1 MSSRGY
7 LVFAVLIA
15 IGAAGCAEKRWTKP
29 GATVEDFNRDSHEC
43 GQEAQRGVFV
53 AAPVKTRAYRSCMF
67 TRGYSRV
74 EGGQWVGLK
83 D

>member
-1 MSSRGY
+1 MSSRAY
-7 LVFAVLIA
+7 VAFAILVATGV
-15 IGAAGCAEKRWTKP
+15 AGCTEKRWTKP

-53 AAPVKTRAYRSCMF
+53 QAPVKTRTYRSCMF
-67 TRGYSRV
+67 NRGYSRV
-74 EGGQWVGLK
+74 EGGQWVGLR